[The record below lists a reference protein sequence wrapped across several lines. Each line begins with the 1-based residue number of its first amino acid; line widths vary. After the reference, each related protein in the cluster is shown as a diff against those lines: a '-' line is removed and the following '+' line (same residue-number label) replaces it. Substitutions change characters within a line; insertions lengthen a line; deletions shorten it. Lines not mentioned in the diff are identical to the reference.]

1 MSLTASHIVPASREL
16 VWEWHTRPGA
26 LTRLSPPFL
35 SMTPIQ
41 QAERLSD
48 GTTIFA
54 LPAGLKWVSRHDLS
68 AYRRGFQFT
77 DVCTSAPFKAVANW
91 RHIHSFEEHPEG
103 TRITDS
109 VSTRL
114 PAISLAPMFAYRQH
128 QLIQDIQAL
137 QRFEEFSPR
146 DESGEPKSLVIAMT
160 GSRSLIG
167 RALSAQLTTTGH
179 RVIQLVRK
187 SPKPGQRLWD
197 LNYPDKDLLSGVD
210 VLVHL
215 AGESISG
222 RFNEARKKAVR
233 DSRVEPTRRLAE
245 LVARSPSCT
254 TMVSASAIGYYG
266 ADRGDEEL
274 DESAER
280 GEGFLAEVVRDWE
293 EATAPAA
300 ESGARTAQIRTG
312 IVLSGRG
319 GMLPPLRTL
328 FSAGLGGNFGD
339 GNFWMSWIAID
350 DLTDIYVRAILDEQ
364 LQGPINA
371 VAPNPVLNRDLV
383 TALSASMHR
392 PKLFQIPTIGPRMV
406 LGKEGAEQ
414 LAMADQKVCPS
425 ILKKLDHHFRYPT
438 VESALA
444 HELGHEEL
452 WGAKDIAELNAD
464 SEPAALSEHSAGN
477 HADAASGT
485 SAEAKV
491 TTAATD
497 KPGYSTESPNPA
509 GIEKPAAA
517 APTRESDDWE
527 DGAETGSWSDS

>member
-26 LTRLSPPFL
+26 LARLSPPFL

-41 QAERLSD
+41 QAQRLSD

-91 RHIHSFEEHPEG
+91 RHIHSFEDHPEG
-103 TRITDS
+103 TLITDS

-114 PAISLAPMFAYRQH
+114 PAGSLAPMFSYRQH
-128 QLIQDIQAL
+128 QLIEDIQAL
-137 QRFEEFSPR
+137 GRFAEFSPP
-146 DESGEPKSLVIAMT
+146 DKSGEPKSLVIAMT
-160 GSRSLIG
+160 GSRGLIG
-167 RALSAQLTTTGH
+167 RALSAQLTTAGH
-179 RVIQLVRK
+179 QVIQLVRK
-187 SPKPGQRLWD
+187 TPKPGQRLWD
-197 LNYPDKDLLSGVD
+197 EHYPEKDLLAGVD

-215 AGESISG
+215 AGEPISG
-222 RFNEARKKAVR
+222 RFNEAHKKSVR
-233 DSRVEPTRRLAE
+233 DSRMEPTRRLAE
-245 LVARSPSCT
+245 LVANSPSCT

-274 DESAER
+274 DESAEQ
-280 GEGFLAEVVRDWE
+280 GKGFLAEVVHDWE
-293 EATAPAA
+293 EATTPAA
-300 ESGARTAQIRTG
+300 ESGARTVQIRTG

-350 DLTDIYVRAILDEQ
+350 DITDIYVRAILDRQ
-364 LQGPINA
+364 LQGPVNA
-371 VAPNPVLNRDLV
+371 VSPNPVLNRDLV

-392 PKLFQIPTIGPRMV
+392 PKLFQIPSIGPRMV
-406 LGKEGAEQ
+406 LGKEGSEQ
-414 LAMADQKVCPS
+414 LAMADQKVCPRV
-425 ILKKLDHHFRYPT
+425 LKQLNHHFRYPT
-438 VESALA
+438 IEAALA

-452 WGAKDIAELNAD
+452 WGTKHTAELTEDN
-464 SEPAALSEHSAGN
+464 EPAALSAQPAGN
-477 HADAASGT
+477 GVEIPGIATGSTHQPERSTETPDRADAA
-485 SAEAKV
+485 
-491 TTAATD
+491 
-497 KPGYSTESPNPA
+497 KPGVPN
-509 GIEKPAAA
+509 
-517 APTRESDDWE
+517 PTRETDDDDWE
-527 DGAETGSWSDS
+527 DEAKTGSWSDS